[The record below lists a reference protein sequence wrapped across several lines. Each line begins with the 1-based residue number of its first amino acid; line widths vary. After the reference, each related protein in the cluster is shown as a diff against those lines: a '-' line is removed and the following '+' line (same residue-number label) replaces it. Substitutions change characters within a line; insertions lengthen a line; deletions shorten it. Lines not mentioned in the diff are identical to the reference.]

1 MKYLLDTV
9 TWIWSIG
16 PLERINRQA
25 QEILE
30 NGEEEIYLSAATSW
44 EISIKVRTGN
54 LNFPEPP
61 ASHISQFMARQNLR
75 PLSITHTHAQKVHEL
90 PNHHKDPF
98 DHILIAQAIV
108 EGMVI
113 LTSDR
118 VFAKYPVEVLW
129 CGK

>member
-1 MKYLLDTV
+1 MKYLIDTV

-16 PLERINRQA
+16 PLERLNRKA
-25 QEILE
+25 QEVLE
-30 NGEEEIYLSAATSW
+30 NAQEIYLSAATPW
-44 EISIKVRTGN
+44 EISIKVRTGK
-54 LNFPEPP
+54 LHFPEPP
-61 ASHISQFMARQNLR
+61 GKHIPGFMARQNLR
-75 PLSITHTHAQKVHEL
+75 PLSITHAHAEKVYEL